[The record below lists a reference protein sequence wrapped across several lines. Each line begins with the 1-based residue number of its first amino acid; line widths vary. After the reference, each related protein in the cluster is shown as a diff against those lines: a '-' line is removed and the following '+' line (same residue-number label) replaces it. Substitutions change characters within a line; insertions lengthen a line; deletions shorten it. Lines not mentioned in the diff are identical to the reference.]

1 MDARQVARK
10 ITTVAA
16 LLLATGWASVCR
28 ANCQPGVYVYED
40 RVAQFGCITP
50 TGLEVLVIVLDDAG
64 PLKIAGRV
72 GSSASRNFDAAT
84 NYNNFVL
91 AVTWN
96 RLEVFDLSDPT
107 HPTVAAK
114 FDLKEQ
120 EKLSGYPRIEKSAA
134 DKFLVLSAVGAHE
147 LTVKGEAA
155 KWTVREISLTPE
167 LRKKGETPPP
177 EVRLSDENTKLTA
190 VRETD
195 QFRYDLIWREKSKT
209 GEILHREYLRKVD
222 KKTQRSV
229 SELLLAEHLETID

>member
-1 MDARQVARK
+1 MGVKRVARR
-10 ITTVAA
+10 IATVFAV
-16 LLLATGWASVCR
+16 LLAPGLASVCH

-40 RVAQFGCITP
+40 RVAQFGCNIP
-50 TGLEVLVIVLDDAG
+50 GGLEVRIIVLDDAG

-91 AVTWN
+91 AVTWDK
-96 RLEVFDLSDPT
+96 LEIFDLSDPI

-114 FDLKEQ
+114 LDLKEQ

-134 DKFLVLSAVGAHE
+134 NKFLVLSPVGAHE
-147 LTVKGEAA
+147 LTVQGEAA
-155 KWTVREISLTPE
+155 KWTVREIPLTPE
-167 LRKKGETPPP
+167 LRKKGQTPPR
-177 EVRLSDENTKLTA
+177 EVGLADENTKLTA
-190 VRETD
+190 IRETD
-195 QFRYDLIWREKSKT
+195 QFRYELIWREKSKT